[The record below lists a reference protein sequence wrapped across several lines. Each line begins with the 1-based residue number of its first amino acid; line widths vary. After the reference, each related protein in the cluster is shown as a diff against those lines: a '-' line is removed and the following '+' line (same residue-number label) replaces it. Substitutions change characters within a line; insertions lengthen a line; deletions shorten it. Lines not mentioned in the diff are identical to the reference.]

1 MVFPYQGTVHSPM
14 LSFYNF
20 PSALS
25 IHLKN
30 GSLFCLYLLV
40 DGFIAFVAEITH
52 RTDLTGIQKLN
63 LLQKVFSL
71 CVINRNL
78 KRVFYMYI

>member
-1 MVFPYQGTVHSPM
+1 MFKLYTIVCVWPFHTMPQFT
-14 LSFYNF
+14 LQCCSFYNF

-52 RTDLTGIQKLN
+52 RTDPIGIKKLN
-63 LLQKVFSL
+63 LL
-71 CVINRNL
+71 
-78 KRVFYMYI
+78 